1 MEPQRMPNDGRER
14 RGMSTR
20 EINVDRLSAMTIA
33 VMTIATLFMLQGT
46 RVFVSYLV
54 FVVDQSQRVTLG
66 LSGLAV
72 FAAPVMVLVLVRL
85 LPAHRVVTGAVG
97 LLIAARL
104 IMQFWED
111 PTGRVFLGAVTIVA
125 WGWIVIVALDRNR
138 QATALGILAAIA
150 LDIMIRMGLG
160 SVDLPWMPGLPQHL
174 LTVILALTLGVA
186 ATTLKDAFQAH
197 EDRPRLSILPLVALG
212 PALALHHIATGNL
225 ALGHSTTGQDRA
237 TVWVAMLAGVALG
250 YFALTIFSMFSSGE
264 QKLLDR
270 IVIGIATV
278 LGGLGLGLIWA
289 GNPPSTFGLV
299 AAPAGFFILVAAILS
314 GRPTA
319 DGKATISKTAIA
331 VTAGLVIKVGLI
343 FIYHTF
349 TGFGPVIPVAWLLI
363 VAAAFWS
370 SRLTSVPFLQTTGRY
385 GLVARVVVLL
395 VFVLPVAAEIS
406 ATEPAAEPLVG
417 DELTVMVFNIQ
428 SGFSLDR
435 TWDLRETAA
444 VIRAEDPD
452 IVVLNEVSRGWLVT
466 AASDQ
471 LIWLSR
477 ELEMPYVWGP
487 ASDDGLWGNAILSRV
502 EIEESAVRR
511 FASTQ
516 NLKRSA
522 IGIAVQISGQEL
534 WVIGTHLDNPS
545 GAGAAR
551 MEQVTE
557 LLDFWD
563 GRQPAIIM
571 GDFNADP
578 DDDVL
583 LALAEMDFADP
594 GLDMDPEVVTS
605 EDGRRI
611 DYIITSPG
619 VDVLE
624 IFVPDVDA
632 SDHKPV
638 VARVRLGD

>member
-1 MEPQRMPNDGRER
+1 MSARE
-14 RGMSTR
+14 MT
-20 EINVDRLSAMTIA
+20 IDRPSAMMVALTA
-33 VMTIATLFMLQGT
+33 IATLFILQGS
-46 RVFVSYLV
+46 RVFVGYLV
-54 FVVDQSQRVTLG
+54 FVVDQSQRVTLAAT
-66 LSGLAV
+66 GLAV
-72 FAAPVMVLVLVRL
+72 FIAPVLVWVLLRFI
-85 LPAHRVVTGAVG
+85 PAHRVVAVSVG
-97 LLIAARL
+97 ILVAARL
-104 IMQFWED
+104 ILQFWEH
-111 PTGRVFLGAVTIVA
+111 PTGRMILGAATIVA
-125 WGWIVIVALDRNR
+125 WGWIVITALYYRR
-138 QATALGILAAIA
+138 AATSLGILAALA

-160 SVDLPWMPGLPQHL
+160 SIDLPWMPNTPAHI
-174 LTVILALTLGVA
+174 LTVLLALTLMMA
-186 ATTLKDAFQAH
+186 AQITLTSLAVDDDKS
-197 EDRPRLSILPLVALG
+197 PRATLPLIAIG

-225 ALGHSTTGQDRA
+225 ALGHSTTAQDRA

-250 YFALTIFSMFSSGE
+250 YFALTIVSMFGTE
-264 QKLLDR
+264 EDR
-270 IVIGIATV
+270 PADRWLILVAAII
-278 LGGLGLGLIWA
+278 GGLGLGLIWT
-289 GNPPSTFGLV
+289 GDPPSTFGLV
-299 AAPAGFFILVAAILS
+299 AALAGFFILLAAVLS
-314 GRPTA
+314 GKLVGDTGEKPGR
-319 DGKATISKTAIA
+319 IAIFVGVSMA
-331 VTAGLVIKVGLI
+331 LQVGLI
-343 FIYHTF
+343 FAYYTF
-349 TGFGPVIPVAWLLI
+349 TGLGVVIPIAWLI
-363 VAAAFWS
+363 MTGAAFWS

-385 GLVARVVVLL
+385 GMFARLAVLL
-395 VFVLPVAAEIS
+395 VFVLPVAAEIA
-406 ATEPAAEPLVG
+406 ATEPAAEPFDG
-417 DELTVMVFNIQ
+417 AKLTVMVYNIQ
-428 SGFSLDR
+428 SGFALDR

-466 AASDQ
+466 ASNDQ

-487 ASDDGLWGNAILSRV
+487 ASDDGLWGNAILSRI

-522 IGIAVQISGQEL
+522 IGVAIQINGQEL
-534 WVIGTHLDNPS
+534 WIFGTHLDNPS

-583 LALAEMDFADP
+583 LALAEMDLADP
-594 GLDMDPEVVTS
+594 GLGMDPEVVTS

-611 DYIITSPG
+611 DYIITSPD

-638 VARVRLGD
+638 VARLQLGD